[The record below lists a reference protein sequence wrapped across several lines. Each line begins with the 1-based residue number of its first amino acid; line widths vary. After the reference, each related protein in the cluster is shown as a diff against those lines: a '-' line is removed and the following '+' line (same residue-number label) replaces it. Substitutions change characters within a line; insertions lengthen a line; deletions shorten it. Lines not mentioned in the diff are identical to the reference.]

1 MSSSSD
7 RLQNSFDS
15 YEPKQELESPFLN
28 EEFLAD
34 EARIAQWRV
43 PATGFQP
50 ESPFLEAFEA
60 EEATGGVEEFE
71 EFLDKSEEEEFE
83 DEAIGFVDYVQN
95 FNQEVEEFYDFQ
107 PELDLS
113 ESSNGK
119 FDEQF
124 YLEEELSDDVA
135 AGEFLDSAEVDNEF
149 NFANEWETIEQYE
162 AEEFSEFED
171 ERLLELYDSQPNAN
185 SSKEAEKCKQ
195 AWLKF
200 RDSFSPEVREA
211 LEMQGADMAVVV
223 AIHQGIRD
231 LATLTKLSFLFKW
244 NPTYGYCYPPKKSNV
259 KAHIDLKDERM
270 RVKEFL
276 SRPSLPLAQ
285 REGIKCNKIEVKLDL
300 PKPDKVGVNITGR
313 YELRYSLEDED
324 EAKAWKRKGNNWGL
338 EGNKWPVIDLIIS
351 INQAGRHIEGIIST
365 VRRPGDAR
373 NEERAF
379 TKFNGDLQSD
389 GSFLYYSTERPD
401 IMWGYFSYESNY
413 LYHRGLRRDKRG
425 LDSKKR
431 FLHKISKMPTV
442 LDLSAFSDQGF
453 PRQVLF
459 YVQKPLTQHQIY
471 QLVRNFHLFYIE
483 PHLQKYFMT
492 PAGNRE
498 LERQALINA
507 ALPLNRYIEEV
518 FTHKYFGIHGNE
530 SDMFLARYYVRT
542 ILSQQKWTFKQ
553 VTRSLLDWMQIMLD
567 VAWGNNWDLLNFRQ
581 YLGLESTVPKGI
593 NVDRAVTAAKPQHTY
608 KVSFSLKGFLFY
620 FSGTI
625 TVTKTSGKTWT
636 ETFNIKLKGGQV
648 KIKAFE
654 ISETG
659 TAGSYYDWDK
669 PNIPGSVE
677 FVTGQIGG
685 MIPGVKLKAGAW
697 FINILGSGS
706 YPLMTATNQNLEP
719 GLNASKKRGIDW
731 DVVNLG
737 GFWGEIS
744 DKPFPARDDS
754 KFVPIT
760 DYAANIKLQDDVHF
774 CLNSALLTED
784 ARQALRIMCANE
796 LSALMS
802 PNSELRITGH
812 ADRSVPPRMDE
823 AKAKQYNQT
832 LSELRAKNTKQAIKD
847 ILGGQL
853 AISDNQIVPKGE
865 GDALAAKEN
874 RPPKEVNPNYRRVDI
889 ILNSRLV
896 LTLKAQ

>member
-1 MSSSSD
+1 MSSSSAP
-7 RLQNSFDS
+7 LQNSFDS

-28 EEFLAD
+28 EEYLAD

-43 PATGFQP
+43 PVPGVQL
-50 ESPFLEAFEA
+50 ESPFLEAFEDGWRSG
-60 EEATGGVEEFE
+60 EVEEFE
-71 EFLDKSEEEEFE
+71 EFLHEMDEEEFE
-83 DEAIGFVDYVQN
+83 EEGKIGIANYEQKFK
-95 FNQEVEEFYDFQ
+95 QEVEESYDF
-107 PELDLS
+107 ER
-113 ESSNGK
+113 ESDVN
-119 FDEQF
+119 
-124 YLEEELSDDVA
+124 EEEFVDNLA
-135 AGEFLDSAEVDNEF
+135 AGEFLDSEEVDDELNLADER
-149 NFANEWETIEQYE
+149 EIIEQYE
-162 AEEFSEFED
+162 AEDFSEFED
-171 ERLLELYDSQPNAN
+171 ERLLELYDSKSSAN
-185 SSKEAEKCKQ
+185 PSKEAEKCKQ

-200 RDSFSPEVREA
+200 RDSFPPEVRES
-211 LEMQGADMAVVV
+211 LEMQGADVAVVV

-231 LATLTKLSFLFKW
+231 LAKLTKLSFLSKW
-244 NPTYGYCYPPKKSNV
+244 GLPDYCYPPKKSDLQ
-259 KAHIDLKDERM
+259 ALLKDERM
-270 RVKEFL
+270 SIIEILR
-276 SRPSLPLAQ
+276 RPSPPLYQ
-285 REGIKCNKIEVKLDL
+285 KGSIKCNKVEVKLDV

-338 EGNKWPVIDLIIS
+338 EGNKWPVTDLIIS

-401 IMWGYFSYESNY
+401 IVWGYFSYESNY

-431 FLHKISKMPTV
+431 FLHKISKIPTV
-442 LDLSAFSDQGF
+442 LDLSAFSNQGF
-453 PRQVLF
+453 PRQVL
-459 YVQKPLTQHQIY
+459 YHVQKPLTKFQIY
-471 QLVRNFHLFYIE
+471 QLVRNFHRFYIE
-483 PHLQKYFMT
+483 PYLKKYFMT
-492 PAGNRE
+492 PSGNRE
-498 LERQALINA
+498 LERQASFDA
-507 ALPLNRYIEEV
+507 ALPLNRHIEEV

-530 SDMFLARYYVRT
+530 SDLFLARYYVRT

-567 VAWGNNWDLLNFRQ
+567 VAWGNGEDLLNFRQ
-581 YLGLESTVPKGI
+581 YIGLTANVPKGI

-608 KVSFSLKGFLFY
+608 KVSFSVKGFLLY
-620 FSGTI
+620 LGTI
-625 TVTKTSGKTWT
+625 TITKTSGKTWT

-659 TAGSYYDWDK
+659 TAESYYDWGK

-677 FVTGQIGG
+677 FVTAQIGG

-697 FINILGSGS
+697 FMNILGSGS
-706 YPLMTATNQNLEP
+706 YPLMTATNKNVEP
-719 GLNASKKRGIDW
+719 GLNASKDRGIDW

-737 GFWGEIS
+737 GFWGDIS
-744 DKPFPARDDS
+744 DKPFPASDDS

-784 ARQALRIMCANE
+784 ARQALRVMCANE
-796 LSALMS
+796 LFALMS

-812 ADRSVPPRMDE
+812 TDRSVPPRMDE

-853 AISDNQIVPKGE
+853 AISDGQIVPKGE

-874 RPPKEVNPNYRRVDI
+874 RPFKEVNPNYRRVDI